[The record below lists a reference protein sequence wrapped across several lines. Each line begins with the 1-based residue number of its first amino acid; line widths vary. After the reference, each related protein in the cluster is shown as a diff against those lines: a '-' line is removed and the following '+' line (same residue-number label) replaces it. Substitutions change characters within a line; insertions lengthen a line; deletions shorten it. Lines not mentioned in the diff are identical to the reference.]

1 MKATLPLRYSYDLKV
16 TENWIEAV
24 TKSHDHQCLHT
35 RSFQRLSQ
43 CRGLGGVVQTITTW
57 ISTEKNHTYLTALL
71 TGRDGEI
78 RGIIAGILFNA
89 AGHSSRHPAI
99 YLGLMDTILLLIARP
114 KPTDLGIAFEGVF
127 LANPRVD
134 ALSP

>member
-1 MKATLPLRYSYDLKV
+1 MPPHPFIPALV
-16 TENWIEAV
+16 AV
-24 TKSHDHQCLHT
+24 Q
-35 RSFQRLSQ
+35 
-43 CRGLGGVVQTITTW
+43 GLGGVVQTITTW
-57 ISTEKNHTYLTALL
+57 ISTEKNLTYLTALL
-71 TGRDGEI
+71 TGRDGAI

-99 YLGLMDTILLLIARP
+99 YLGLMDKILLLIARP